1 MGAALWQLSPPCSAV
16 PQLSTV
22 PLRPARILPPGA
34 SAPAGWA
41 PAVRLAPIL
50 PLPCPGAPVQRPIHT
65 AISVVAGG
73 PRAKIKTD
81 VFSNRIAD

>member
-1 MGAALWQLSPPCSAV
+1 MQHWQLSPPRSAL

-22 PLRPARILPPGA
+22 PLRPARILPTGA

-41 PAVRLAPIL
+41 PALCLAPIL
-50 PLPCPGAPVQRPIHT
+50 PLPCPGALVQRPIHM

-73 PRAKIKTD
+73 PRAKIKID
-81 VFSNRIAD
+81 IFSN